1 MSFYNDPAYQ
11 TVRSIRT
18 ELTEEL
24 SRTMQLW
31 HQAVANEWHDTAE
44 YHRARATVLRDKLN
58 AVLAVL
64 DMIQERHRVAL

>member
-11 TVRSIRT
+11 AVRSIRT

-24 SRTMQLW
+24 SRNVQLW
-31 HQAVANEWHDTAE
+31 RAAVQHGAPGISE
-44 YHRARATVLRDKLN
+44 YYYARNAVLRDKLN

-64 DMIQERHRVAL
+64 DMIRERHDAAV